1 MISKRIL
8 KEELGLNS
16 IDEYFDLIS
25 EAYERGDM
33 VSVHSKFMSLS
44 VPHKKQ
50 CIKYFERYDEAFVSK
65 LNYFFN
71 PSKYKRNKT
80 RQ

>member
-50 CIKYFERYDEAFVSK
+50 CIKVF
-65 LNYFFN
+65 
-71 PSKYKRNKT
+71 
-80 RQ
+80 